1 MTRENGKRQEIRDYV
16 LVDNGLRDEDLR
28 KRKQTRDKRLYTRVK
43 RRGLEKT
50 ERDKEQKTIHKE

>member
-1 MTRENGKRQEIRDYV
+1 MTRENGKRQEIRDYI

-43 RRGLEKT
+43 RRGREET
-50 ERDKEQKTIHKE
+50 ERDKG